1 MPSDY
6 NQIRKDNIKE
16 YGEGE
21 RHLAY
26 LGSLYPDP
34 THFVFELLQ
43 NAEDAEAT
51 QVRFIVSH
59 DKLEVMHDG
68 RCFNDKDVRGVCGIG
83 EGEKADD
90 LTKIG
95 RFGIGFKSVY
105 AYTTRP
111 EIHSGNEHFCIKT
124 FVRPYAVTQRDIDKP
139 WTTLFVF
146 PFDKDEPD
154 QKAASDKISKCL
166 GELNIR
172 TLLFLKS
179 IKEVEY
185 KIPRTEGIYRRKEST
200 GDTAREIEIV
210 GQSDGEEETEE
221 EKTEKW
227 EKWEETEKWMVF
239 KRAVQITDSH
249 KLYVELGFRIVTRN
263 DRTQTIKREHQT
275 PLVVYFPT
283 EKRTDLGFLIQGPYR
298 TTLARDNVPK
308 DDPWNMSL
316 IKETAELAVSSLHK
330 LKEMRLLTVSLLE
343 TLPINADDFPS
354 SSMFHPIFTRVKEA
368 LMTEELL
375 PTNDGSFVASKNAL
389 LARGVDLMKL
399 LKCKQLSKLWST
411 DVRWLPS
418 TITADRTPVLRRYLI
433 NELNIKVVTPELF
446 ADKITKEFMACQ
458 PDEWVQEFYCF
469 LCDHKR
475 LWKTNSF
482 LRGDTSNGVL
492 LNKPILRLQD
502 GSHVIPFSEP
512 KMYLSVDADRCP
524 LPIVKVEL
532 TQRDEALKFLK
543 ELGIPE
549 FDSVIEVLDLVL
561 PKYTRRGRIT
571 VDENRR
577 DLKKIERAMR
587 HSSKL
592 IRLRKQLDATPF
604 ILCTVPSKNRRV
616 FRRAC
621 KAYFRS
627 DELCDYFEGNESFAH
642 VEPDDDAQRTLFKE
656 LGVADSVRIQ
666 CKWPDHGGYV
676 RIHSSWGYHSRGLKG
691 FDPNIFVDGLEQAL
705 DAPTVRRSA
714 FIWNTIAIPNSDCI
728 RGIVESSTRRGF
740 VPSTRN
746 ERRSGSFGGL
756 LMDKEWLPDS
766 SGKMHKPCD
775 LRLSDLHD
783 AFRRH
788 HGVAMQLAMKTDAV
802 ADPAMRR
809 TLLPQEQQLEIAR
822 RIQKASPED
831 QQRIYKILD
840 KRSDKERPQFSRA
853 DSADPERRRLQ
864 IRRLISEAPIKSYI
878 SGIREVRP
886 TRNRINPQAQLREWY
901 TNELKEMVC
910 QICRN
915 VMPFKKRDGTYYFEA
930 VEALSDLYL
939 PKEYESQYLA
949 LCPLCAAKYKEF
961 VKRDDG
967 AMIEVYRA
975 LKESNKLEVSLT
987 LGTSSASVR
996 FVQKHFI
1003 DLQEILRQGSRAAAA
1018 GGQR

>member
-6 NQIRKDNIKE
+6 DQIRKDNIKE
-16 YGEGE
+16 YGEGV

-26 LGSLYPDP
+26 LGSLYADP

-59 DKLEVMHDG
+59 NKLEVMHDG

-111 EIHSGNEHFCIKT
+111 EIHSGDEHFYIEK
-124 FVRPYAVTQRDIDKP
+124 FVRPYAAVEPRDIDKP

-179 IKEVEY
+179 IKEVKY
-185 KIPRTEGIYRRKEST
+185 KIPRTEGIYRRKESKR
-200 GDTAREIEIV
+200 DTAREIEIV
-210 GQSDGEEETEE
+210 GQSDGEEETED

-227 EKWEETEKWMVF
+227 EKWEETEKWLVF
-239 KRAVQITDSH
+239 ERAVQITDSH
-249 KLYVELGFRIVTRN
+249 DIYVELGFRIATRN
-263 DRTQTIKREHQT
+263 DGTHTIKREHQT

-283 EKRTDLGFLIQGPYR
+283 EKPTNLGFLIQGPYQ

-308 DDPWNMSL
+308 DEPWNMIL
-316 IKETAELAVSSLHK
+316 IQETAELVVSSLHK
-330 LKEMRLLTVSLLE
+330 LKEMGLLTVSLLE
-343 TLPINADDFPS
+343 TLPIDANDFRSP
-354 SSMFHPIFTRVKEA
+354 SMFRPIFTRVKEA

-375 PTNDGSFVASKNAL
+375 PTNDYGSFVASENAL

-399 LKCKQLSKLWST
+399 LRREQLSKLWST

-418 TITADRTPVLRRYLI
+418 TITPDRIPVLRTYLI
-433 NELNIKVVTPELF
+433 KELNIKVVTPGLF
-446 ADKITKEFMACQ
+446 ANKITMEFMSFQ

-469 LCDHKR
+469 LRDHKR
-475 LWKTNSF
+475 LWQTNPL
-482 LRGDTSNGVL
+482 LRGDISNGVL

-512 KMYLSVDADRCP
+512 KVYLSVDADRCP

-676 RIHSSWGYHSRGLKG
+676 RIHSSWGYHSRGLNG
-691 FDPNIFVDGLEQAL
+691 YDPNIFVDGLREAL
-705 DAPTVRRSA
+705 VTPTVSKSA
-714 FIWNTIAIPNSDCI
+714 FIWNTIAIPYVDCI
-728 RGIVESSTRRGF
+728 RGIEESSTRQNY
-740 VPSTRN
+740 VPSIKR
-746 ERRSGSFGGL
+746 EGRSRFFGGL
-756 LMDKEWLPDS
+756 LIDREWLPDS
-766 SGKMHKPCD
+766 SGRMHRPCD
-775 LRLSDLHD
+775 LRLDDLHRT
-783 AFRRH
+783 FERH
-788 HGVAMQLAMKTDAV
+788 QMVAEQLAMKTDAV
-802 ADPAMRR
+802 AEPVMER
-809 TLLPQEQQLEIAR
+809 TSPQQQRLDIAR
-822 RIQKASPED
+822 RIQEASPED

-840 KRSDKERPQFSRA
+840 KEDDRERPEFPRA
-853 DSADPERRRLQ
+853 DSSDPALREQRSKILNTEAVKKTSEKMPRR
-864 IRRLISEAPIKSYI
+864 
-878 SGIREVRP
+878 VRN
-886 TRNRINPQAQLREWY
+886 TRSAIDPQTTLREWY
-901 TNELKEMVC
+901 TNRSKQMVC
-910 QICRN
+910 QICKDE
-915 VMPFKKRDGTYYFEA
+915 MPFKKRNGEYYFEA
-930 VEALSDLYL
+930 VEALTRDFLSR
-939 PKEYESQYLA
+939 EHESQYLA

-961 VKRDDG
+961 VKRDREG
-967 AMIEVYRA
+967 EAMKKVCRA
-975 LKESNKLEVSLT
+975 LMEMESDSLEVPLT
-987 LGTSSASVR
+987 FGESSASVR
-996 FVQKHFI
+996 FVQTHVI
-1003 DLQEILRQGSRAAAA
+1003 DLQAILNA
-1018 GGQR
+1018 GQP

>member
-6 NQIRKDNIKE
+6 DQIRKDNIKE
-16 YGEGE
+16 YGEGV

-59 DKLEVMHDG
+59 DKLKVMHDG

-111 EIHSGNEHFCIKT
+111 EIHSGDDHFRIENY
-124 FVRPYAVTQRDIDKP
+124 VRPWVVKARDIDKP

-179 IKEVEY
+179 IKKVKY

-200 GDTAREIEIV
+200 RDTAREIEIV
-210 GQSDGEEETEE
+210 GQSDGEEETED

-227 EKWEETEKWMVF
+227 VKWEETEKWMVF
-239 KRAVQITDSH
+239 KRSVQRTDSH
-249 KLYVELGFRIVTRN
+249 DIYVELGFRITTRN
-263 DRTQTIKREHQT
+263 DTFKRERQT

-316 IKETAELAVSSLHK
+316 IKETAELVVSSLHE

-418 TITADRTPVLRRYLI
+418 TITPDRTSILRTYLT
-433 NELNIKVVTPELF
+433 NELGIKVVTPELF
-446 ADKITKEFMACQ
+446 ADKITNEFMACQ

-475 LWKTNSF
+475 LWQT
-482 LRGDTSNGVL
+482 NGVL

-502 GSHVIPFSEP
+502 GSHVFPLSRP
-512 KMYLSVDADRCP
+512 KVYLSGDANTEISV
-524 LPIVKVEL
+524 PIIKVNL
-532 TQRDEALKFLK
+532 TQLDRALKFLK

-549 FDSVIEVLDLVL
+549 FDSVEEVLELIL
-561 PKYTRRGRIT
+561 PKYKGGAIISA
-571 VDENRR
+571 DQSQY
-577 DLKKIERAMR
+577 DLEKIKRAMSR
-587 HSSKL
+587 SSGLKRR
-592 IRLRKQLDATPF
+592 RLTAQLVKTAF
-604 ILCTVPSKNRRV
+604 IPCTVPANKRRV
-616 FRRAC
+616 YRRAD
-621 KAYFRS
+621 KIYFRS
-627 DELCDYFEGNESFAH
+627 NELCGYFEGDESFAY
-642 VEPDDDAQRTLFKE
+642 VDPDHAQHTLFKE

-705 DAPTVRRSA
+705 DAPTVRKGA
-714 FIWNTIAIPNSDCI
+714 FIWNNVAIPYFDCI
-728 RGIVESSTRRGF
+728 RGIVESSTTRNFRS
-740 VPSTRN
+740 STRK
-746 ERRSGSFGGL
+746 ERISESFGRL
-756 LMDKEWLPDS
+756 LMDREWLPDL
-766 SGKMHKPCD
+766 SGKMHRPCD
-775 LRLSDLHD
+775 LRLNDLHH
-783 AFRRH
+783 AFKRH
-788 HGVAMQLAMKTDAV
+788 RGVARQLAMKTDA
-802 ADPAMRR
+802 DPAITR
-809 TLLPQEQQLEIAR
+809 TLSSQDQQLEIAR
-822 RIQKASPED
+822 RIQEASPED
-831 QQRIYKILD
+831 QHRIYKILGKGND
-840 KRSDKERPQFSRA
+840 EERPQFSRA
-853 DSADPERRRLQ
+853 DSADPERRRLRMQ
-864 IRRLISEAPIKSYI
+864 RAYSEAPKKSYI
-878 SGIREVRP
+878 NRIREVRP
-886 TRNRINPQAQLREWY
+886 TRNRIDPQIQLREWY
-901 TNELKEMVC
+901 TNEFGEMVC
-910 QICRN
+910 QICRS
-915 VMPFKKRDGTYYFEA
+915 VMPFKKRDEEYYFEA

-961 VKRDDG
+961 VKRDG
-967 AMIEVYRA
+967 KAMKEVYRA
-975 LKESNKLEVSLT
+975 LMESNRLDVSLT

-1003 DLQEILRQGSRAAAA
+1003 DLQEILRLSVVG
-1018 GGQR
+1018 